1 MTEVVKVRAPGVAIP
16 APLGLLAQPLVTG
29 ETGTNAV
36 AMNCSCCA
44 QPAKPAGSSRQS
56 RRVMTAAI
64 AGGALGAALLLGL
77 AGADPI
83 LITVLLLAASIAGGW
98 YVVPRG
104 IRAALKRRLD
114 MNFLM
119 TVAAIGAWLIGE
131 QAEAAST
138 LFLFALAE
146 LLESRSMDRARDA
159 IRRLMAL
166 SPAGASV
173 RRDGVELRIPAAD
186 VAVAETVIVR
196 PGEKIAV
203 DGIVT
208 AGRSSVNQA
217 AITGESMPVDVAIN
231 DAVFAGTINL
241 HGALNVRSTRP
252 ASDTTLARIIQAVSV
267 AQASRAPSQTF
278 VDRFARIYTPV
289 VVALAVAVAILPPAL
304 GFGSYDTW
312 IYRALA
318 MLVVACPCAL
328 VISTPVT
335 FVSGLARAAR
345 GGVLIKGGAFLEK
358 AGAISTVCFDKT
370 GTLTRGTAV
379 VTDVL
384 PIGNISEATLLSMAA
399 GIEQH
404 SEHPLARAIIRSA
417 AARGLDVPAF
427 TDFESM
433 PGRGARAM
441 INGSP
446 VYLGNARLAAEL
458 GVSEPDVASGFQRL
472 ANAGQ
477 TAVLLIAEGASVGF
491 ISIADEIRPNARGA
505 IDELRA
511 AGISRLVMLTGDNAG
526 TARSV
531 SETLGL
537 DMFYAELL
545 PEDKVRIVR
554 ELEAKGEHLA
564 FVGDGI
570 NDAPALASASV
581 GVAMG
586 AAGTDV
592 ALETADIALMADD
605 LSKLAFAM
613 RVSRQTMSLLRQ
625 NIVFALVIKAVFLVL
640 AASGWATLWMAVAA
654 DMGASLAVVLN
665 GMRVLRVED

>member
-1 MTEVVKVRAPGVAIP
+1 
-16 APLGLLAQPLVTG
+16 
-29 ETGTNAV
+29 
-36 AMNCSCCA
+36 
-44 QPAKPAGSSRQS
+44 
-56 RRVMTAAI
+56 
-64 AGGALGAALLLGL
+64 
-77 AGADPI
+77 
-83 LITVLLLAASIAGGW
+83 
-98 YVVPRG
+98 
-104 IRAALKRRLD
+104 
-114 MNFLM
+114 
-119 TVAAIGAWLIGE
+119 
-131 QAEAAST
+131 
-138 LFLFALAE
+138 
-146 LLESRSMDRARDA
+146 
-159 IRRLMAL
+159 
-166 SPAGASV
+166 
-173 RRDGVELRIPAAD
+173 
-186 VAVAETVIVR
+186 
-196 PGEKIAV
+196 
-203 DGIVT
+203 
-208 AGRSSVNQA
+208 
-217 AITGESMPVDVAIN
+217 
-231 DAVFAGTINL
+231 
-241 HGALNVRSTRP
+241 
-252 ASDTTLARIIQAVSV
+252 
-267 AQASRAPSQTF
+267 
-278 VDRFARIYTPV
+278 
-289 VVALAVAVAILPPAL
+289 
-304 GFGSYDTW
+304 
-312 IYRALA
+312 
-318 MLVVACPCAL
+318 
-328 VISTPVT
+328 
-335 FVSGLARAAR
+335 
-345 GGVLIKGGAFLEK
+345 
-358 AGAISTVCFDKT
+358 
-370 GTLTRGTAV
+370 
-379 VTDVL
+379 
-384 PIGNISEATLLSMAA
+384 
-399 GIEQH
+399 
-404 SEHPLARAIIRSA
+404 
-417 AARGLDVPAF
+417 
-427 TDFESM
+427 
-433 PGRGARAM
+433 M

-564 FVGDGI
+564 FVGDGV